1 MSLWCNRYAVALQLL
16 CHYVITTM
24 QLHRQQFVDKS
35 SMDMWHL
42 KKKIINIFISLI
54 QVIQLKIDKML
65 TCDVNR

>member
-1 MSLWCNRYAVALQLL
+1 
-16 CHYVITTM
+16 
-24 QLHRQQFVDKS
+24 
-35 SMDMWHL
+35 MDMWHL